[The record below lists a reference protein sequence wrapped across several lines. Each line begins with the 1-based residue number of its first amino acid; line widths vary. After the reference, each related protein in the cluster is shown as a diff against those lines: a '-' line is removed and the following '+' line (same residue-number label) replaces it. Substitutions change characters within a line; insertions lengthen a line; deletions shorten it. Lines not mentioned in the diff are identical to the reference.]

1 MVELLAHCLNKPWYI
16 VELSRICQI
25 LNTAAPRVRGK
36 SLCGCVIC
44 FQVNHAFITLHNLNL
59 ESVLGIQYTF
69 PYLLEPLRISQ
80 TLDTAAPRVRGKSQ
94 CGCVIFFQ
102 SIMPL

>member
-1 MVELLAHCLNKPWYI
+1 MIPHTPVLGPSENQHEYNPIKGESEANLPVWLCNI
-16 VELSRICQI
+16 LS
-25 LNTAAPRVRGK
+25 
-36 SLCGCVIC
+36 
-44 FQVNHAFITLHNLNL
+44 VNHAFITLHNLNL

-69 PYLLEPLRISQ
+69 LYLLEPLRISQ
-80 TLDTAAPRVRGKSQ
+80 TLDTVAPRVRGKSQ